1 VGSSRGGI
9 CAGFVFGLADIVE
22 GIPDCHSVTELI
34 HQILVGAWQWISTLL
49 FRTRPT
55 FPFDSKLFRGGNE
68 YEVREFSATQHEI
81 GTGLPTAGCDLTI
94 QEPLQRRSCVP
105 FFRDCPKAAV
115 AQPFSVNLV
124 IRPVKRIEY
133 RDK

>member
-1 VGSSRGGI
+1 VP
-9 CAGFVFGLADIVE
+9 GFVFGLADVVE

-55 FPFDSKLFRGGNE
+55 FPFDSKLFRGGYE
-68 YEVREFSATQHEI
+68 YEVRELSATQHEI

-94 QEPLQRRSCVP
+94 QEPLKRCSCVP